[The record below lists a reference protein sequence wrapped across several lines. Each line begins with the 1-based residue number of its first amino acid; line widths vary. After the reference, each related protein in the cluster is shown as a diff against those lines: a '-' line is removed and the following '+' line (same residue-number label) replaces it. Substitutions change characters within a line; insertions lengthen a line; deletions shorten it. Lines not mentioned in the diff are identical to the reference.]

1 MGAHL
6 IPHSWRGARCQR
18 QVHNMLALAK
28 KWTQDEGKARDELLL
43 DVIYDESAS
52 TRDRLAAI
60 KLWKACT
67 MVKLSEDSMDNIP
80 LSPGIYLPEEKPDP
94 AV

>member
-1 MGAHL
+1 MPKKHENRGGAGR
-6 IPHSWRGARCQR
+6 PR
-18 QVHNMLALAK
+18 QVHKMLTLTKQWA
-28 KWTQDEGKARDELLL
+28 QVL
-43 DVIYDESAS
+43 DVIYDENAS
-52 TRDRLAAI
+52 TRDKLAAI

-80 LSPGIYLPEEKPDP
+80 MSPGIYLPEERPDP